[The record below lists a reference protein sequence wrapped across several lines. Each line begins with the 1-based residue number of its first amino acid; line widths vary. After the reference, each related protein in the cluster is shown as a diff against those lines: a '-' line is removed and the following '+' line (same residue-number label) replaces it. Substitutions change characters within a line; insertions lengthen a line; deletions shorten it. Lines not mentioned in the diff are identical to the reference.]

1 MCYRQKRGDFLLAT
15 RLQSSPHLI
24 GGTVTPLSID
34 AITHDTT
41 ALQDFKRDC
50 IVGSHMDDDLVRAYA
65 LEAQKAM
72 EEEANRRIAEQTDAE
87 EEERL
92 RNTRVED
99 VVETEHLVPV
109 LLSRLG
115 SVRAALDG
123 HGGGIAVSKWER
135 VTNGFSF
142 VLDLTG
148 ACLSCG
154 AAPGTLEGV
163 RNDLESDAEIERIQF
178 STTLLDTFDELG
190 REFIL
195 AHGNVEFVDVSSG
208 N

>member
-1 MCYRQKRGDFLLAT
+1 
-15 RLQSSPHLI
+15 
-24 GGTVTPLSID
+24 
-34 AITHDTT
+34 
-41 ALQDFKRDC
+41 
-50 IVGSHMDDDLVRAYA
+50 MDDDLVRAYA

-72 EEEANRRIAEQTDAE
+72 EEEANRRIAEQTDAD

-92 RNTRVED
+92 RNMRVKD
-99 VVETEHLVPV
+99 VVGTEHIVPV

-115 SVRAALDG
+115 PVRAALDG
-123 HGGGIAVSKWER
+123 HGGGIAVSMWNHEEL
-135 VTNGFSF
+135 GYEF

-163 RNDLESDAEIERIQF
+163 RDDLENDSEISTIRF
-178 STTLLDTFDELG
+178 SSSLLDTFDELG

-195 AHGNVEFVDVSSG
+195 AHGNVEFVDVPSG

>member
-1 MCYRQKRGDFLLAT
+1 
-15 RLQSSPHLI
+15 
-24 GGTVTPLSID
+24 
-34 AITHDTT
+34 
-41 ALQDFKRDC
+41 
-50 IVGSHMDDDLVRAYA
+50 MDDDLVRAYA

-92 RNTRVED
+92 RNTRITDSVG
-99 VVETEHLVPV
+99 TEHIVPV

-123 HGGGIAVSKWER
+123 HGGGIAVSMWDKGES
-135 VTNGFSF
+135 GFNF

-154 AAPGTLEGV
+154 AAPGTLQGV
-163 RNDLESDAEIERIQF
+163 RNDLEADSEIDHIRF
-178 STTLLDTFDELG
+178 SSTLLDTFDELG

-195 AHGNVEFVDVSSG
+195 AHGNVEFVDVP
-208 N
+208 

>member
-1 MCYRQKRGDFLLAT
+1 
-15 RLQSSPHLI
+15 
-24 GGTVTPLSID
+24 
-34 AITHDTT
+34 
-41 ALQDFKRDC
+41 
-50 IVGSHMDDDLVRAYA
+50 MDDDLVRAYA

-72 EEEANRRIAEQTDAE
+72 EEEANRRIAEQTDPE

-92 RNTRVED
+92 KNTRIAD

-115 SVRAALDG
+115 PVRAALDG
-123 HGGGIAVSKWER
+123 HGGGIAVSNDGN
-135 VTNGFSF
+135 VLSTGFNL

-163 RNDLESDAEIERIQF
+163 RNDLENDSEVNQIQF
-178 STTLLDTFDELG
+178 SSSLLDTFDELG

-195 AHGNVEFVDVSSG
+195 AHGNVEFVDVSTG

>member
-1 MCYRQKRGDFLLAT
+1 
-15 RLQSSPHLI
+15 
-24 GGTVTPLSID
+24 
-34 AITHDTT
+34 
-41 ALQDFKRDC
+41 
-50 IVGSHMDDDLVRAYA
+50 MDDDLVAKYA
-65 LEAQKAM
+65 AEAKAAM
-72 EEEANRRIAEQTDAE
+72 EEEAARRVADATNPE

-92 RNTRVED
+92 RNLPLRSAVGTD
-99 VVETEHLVPV
+99 HYVPA

-115 SVRAALDG
+115 AVRAALDG
-123 HGGGIAVSKWER
+123 HGGGIAVSQTVDAEQ
-135 VTNGFSF
+135 GLDL

-163 RNDLESDAEIERIQF
+163 KNDLEADGEIMRIRF
-178 STTLLDTFDELG
+178 SSALLDTFDELG

-195 AHGNVEFVDVSSG
+195 AHGKVEFVDMPTEAST

>member
-1 MCYRQKRGDFLLAT
+1 
-15 RLQSSPHLI
+15 
-24 GGTVTPLSID
+24 
-34 AITHDTT
+34 
-41 ALQDFKRDC
+41 
-50 IVGSHMDDDLVRAYA
+50 MDDELVRAYA

-72 EEEANRRIAEQTDAE
+72 AEEASRRIAEQTDAE
-87 EEERL
+87 EEDRL
-92 RNTRVED
+92 RNTRLED
-99 VVETEHLVPV
+99 VVGTEHTVPV

-115 SVRAALDG
+115 PVRAALDG
-123 HGGGIAVSKWER
+123 HGGGIAVSSWGR
-135 VTNGFSF
+135 VDTGFNF

-154 AAPGTLEGV
+154 AAPGTLQGV
-163 RNDLESDAEIERIQF
+163 RDDLEKDSEIAKIQF
-178 STTLLDTFDELG
+178 SSSLLDTFDELG